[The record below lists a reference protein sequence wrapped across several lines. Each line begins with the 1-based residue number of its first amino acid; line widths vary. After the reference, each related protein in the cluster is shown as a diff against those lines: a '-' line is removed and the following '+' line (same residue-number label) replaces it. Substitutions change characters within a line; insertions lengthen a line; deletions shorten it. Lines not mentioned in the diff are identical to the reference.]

1 MQTLWGVL
9 TRAAGSQPDPKDGG
23 RIPWATAAIA
33 AKLGPAIQAVVSAS
47 SPFPPSLFPPLT
59 GNQAAAAPLPPQP
72 AVPAAP
78 GRSEPGALGGPQPG
92 SLEGIVKIA
101 DANGFSDVH
110 LGVGEEPRYRSRG
123 EMVRTGWPIT
133 DAATFSGWMR
143 EMLSPAQVDGFGRD
157 KEFDGSHA
165 FPFVRVRIN
174 LLDSLRG
181 PAMVLRLIPQQIA
194 TLEDL
199 QLPSVLQELA
209 SRPKGLVLITGPTG
223 SGKSTT
229 LAAMID
235 WINRNRSC
243 HILTIEDPVEF
254 VHQSRQSLIRHREV
268 GQHTRQ
274 FHNALRAA
282 LREDPDVILIGEIR
296 DGETLAT
303 AIEASQTGHLVFGT
317 LHTNSAVKTVERVLG
332 MVPPNEQESIRRA
345 VSESLLGV
353 VAQGLL
359 KTTDGKRAAFHDIL
373 INTDACKDYIQR
385 GELVEIEEIMARSS
399 FDGMQTANQA
409 LQTLVEQGRVAAEDA
424 IAQSLKPNEL
434 AQALRGK
441 T

>member
-1 MQTLWGVL
+1 MT
-9 TRAAGSQPDPKDGG
+9 S
-23 RIPWATAAIA
+23 
-33 AKLGPAIQAVVSAS
+33 S
-47 SPFPPSLFPPLT
+47 SPFPSSLFPPAVS
-59 GNQAAAAPLPPQP
+59 AAVVP
-72 AVPAAP
+72 AVA
-78 GRSEPGALGGPQPG
+78 GALGGTQPS
-92 SLEGIVKIA
+92 SLASIVQLA
-101 DANGFSDVH
+101 ERSGFSDVH
-110 LGVGEEPRYRSRG
+110 LGEGEEPRYRARG
-123 EMVRTGWPIT
+123 EMLRTGWPIS
-133 DAATFSGWMR
+133 DAATFHGWLR
-143 EMLSPAQVDGFGRD
+143 EMLSPAQIDAFQRD

-194 TLEDL
+194 TLEEL
-199 QLPSVLQELA
+199 NLPPVLKELA

-254 VHQSRQSLIRHREV
+254 VHESRQSLIRHREV

-332 MVPPNEQESIRRA
+332 MVPPREQESMRRA
-345 VSESLLGV
+345 VAESLLAV
-353 VAQGLL
+353 IAQGLL
-359 KTTDGKRAAFHDIL
+359 RTTDQQRAAFHDIL

-385 GELVEIEEIMARSS
+385 GELTEIEEIMARSG

-409 LQTLVEQGRVAAEDA
+409 LLELVESGRVHADDA
-424 IAQSLKPNEL
+424 LAQSLRPNEL
-434 AQALRGK
+434 VQALRGK
-441 T
+441 TT

>member
-1 MQTLWGVL
+1 MT
-9 TRAAGSQPDPKDGG
+9 S
-23 RIPWATAAIA
+23 
-33 AKLGPAIQAVVSAS
+33 S
-47 SPFPPSLFPPLT
+47 SPFPSSLFPP
-59 GNQAAAAPLPPQP
+59 AVPP
-72 AVPAAP
+72 AVAPAVA
-78 GRSEPGALGGPQPG
+78 GAGALGGTQPS
-92 SLEGIVKIA
+92 SLASIVQLA
-101 DANGFSDVH
+101 ERSGFSDVH
-110 LGVGEEPRYRSRG
+110 LGVGEEPRYRARG
-123 EMVRTGWPIT
+123 EMLRTGWPIS
-133 DAATFSGWMR
+133 DAATFHGWLR
-143 EMLSPAQVDGFGRD
+143 EMLSPAQIDAFQRD

-194 TLEDL
+194 TLEEL
-199 QLPSVLQELA
+199 NLPPVLKELA

-254 VHQSRQSLIRHREV
+254 VHESRQSLIRHREV

-332 MVPPNEQESIRRA
+332 MVPPREQESMRRA
-345 VSESLLGV
+345 VAESLLAV
-353 VAQGLL
+353 IAQGLL
-359 KTTDGKRAAFHDIL
+359 RTTDQQRAAFHDIL

-385 GELVEIEEIMARSS
+385 GELAEIEEIMARSG

-409 LQTLVEQGRVAAEDA
+409 LLRLVESGRVHADDA
-424 IAQSLKPNEL
+424 LAQSLRPNEL
-434 AQALRGK
+434 IQALRGK
-441 T
+441 TT

>member
-1 MQTLWGVL
+1 MT
-9 TRAAGSQPDPKDGG
+9 T
-23 RIPWATAAIA
+23 
-33 AKLGPAIQAVVSAS
+33 
-47 SPFPPSLFPPLT
+47 SPFPPSPFPPSPFPPAAPPT
-59 GNQAAAAPLPPQP
+59 APAAAPTGADPIRIDSHTLPPN
-72 AVPAAP
+72 
-78 GRSEPGALGGPQPG
+78 
-92 SLEGIVKIA
+92 LEGIVRIA
-101 DANGFSDVH
+101 NEKGYSDVH
-110 LGVGEEPRYRSRG
+110 LGVGEEPRYRARG
-123 EMVRTGWPIT
+123 DMARTGWPVT
-133 DAATFSGWMR
+133 DAATFNAWMR
-143 EMLSPAQVDGFGRD
+143 EMLSPAEIDAFQRD
-157 KEFDGSHA
+157 KEYDGSHA

-174 LLDSLRG
+174 LMDSLRG

-199 QLPSVLQELA
+199 NLPPVLKELCA
-209 SRPKGLVLITGPTG
+209 RPKGMILITGPTG

-229 LAAMID
+229 LAAMVD
-235 WINRNRSC
+235 WINRNMCR

-254 VHQSRQSLIRHREV
+254 VHESRQSLIRHREV
-268 GQHTRQ
+268 GHHTKL

-296 DGETLAT
+296 DQETLAT

-332 MVPPNEQESIRRA
+332 MYPPSEQESVRRA

-353 VAQGLL
+353 IAQGLL

-385 GELVEIEEIMARSS
+385 GELEEIEEIMQRSA

-409 LQTLVEQGRVAAEDA
+409 LQKLVEDNRVTAADA
-424 IAQSLKPNEL
+424 LAQSLKPNEL
-434 AQALRGK
+434 AQALRGR

>member
-1 MQTLWGVL
+1 M
-9 TRAAGSQPDPKDGG
+9 S
-23 RIPWATAAIA
+23 
-33 AKLGPAIQAVVSAS
+33 SS
-47 SPFPPSLFPPLT
+47 SPFPSSLFPPL
-59 GNQAAAAPLPPQP
+59 AATT
-72 AVPAAP
+72 PAAP
-78 GRSEPGALGGPQPG
+78 AAPPSPAPALDGPQPS
-92 SLEGIVKIA
+92 SLAGIVQIA
-101 DANGFSDVH
+101 DSNGFSDVH
-110 LGVGEEPRYRSRG
+110 LGVGEEPRYRARG
-123 EMVRTGWPIT
+123 EMLRTGWPIT
-133 DAATFSGWMR
+133 DPASFNGWLR
-143 EMLSPAQVDGFGRD
+143 EMLSPAQIDAFQRD

-194 TLEDL
+194 SLEQL
-199 QLPSVLQELA
+199 QLPPVLQELA

-254 VHQSRQSLIRHREV
+254 VHESRQSLIRHREV
-268 GQHTRQ
+268 GQHTRE
-274 FHNALRAA
+274 FHSALRAA

-296 DGETLAT
+296 DGETLTT

-353 VAQGLL
+353 IAQGLL

-385 GELVEIEEIMARSS
+385 GELGEIEEIMARSG

-409 LQTLVEQGRVAAEDA
+409 LLELVESGRVTAKDA
-424 IAQSLKPNEL
+424 LAQSLRPNEL
-434 AQALRGK
+434 SQALRGK
-441 T
+441 A

>member
-1 MQTLWGVL
+1 MT
-9 TRAAGSQPDPKDGG
+9 S
-23 RIPWATAAIA
+23 
-33 AKLGPAIQAVVSAS
+33 S
-47 SPFPPSLFPPLT
+47 SPFPSSLFPVP
-59 GNQAAAAPLPPQP
+59 AQP
-72 AVPAAP
+72 APAVAP
-78 GRSEPGALGGPQPG
+78 PAPTSGEGALHGEQPG
-92 SLEGIVKIA
+92 SLAGIVKIA
-101 DANGFSDVH
+101 DSNGFSDVH
-110 LGVGEEPRYRSRG
+110 LGVGEEPRYRARG
-123 EMVRTGWPIT
+123 EMVRSGWPIT
-133 DAATFSGWMR
+133 DTATFNSWLR
-143 EMLSPAQVDGFGRD
+143 ELLSPAQIDAFLRD

-174 LLDSLRG
+174 LFDSLRG
-181 PAMVLRLIPQQIA
+181 PAMVLRLIPQTIA
-194 TLEDL
+194 SLEDL
-199 QLPSVLQELA
+199 NLPPVLRELA
-209 SRPKGLVLITGPTG
+209 SKPKGLVLITGPTG

-254 VHQSRQSLIRHREV
+254 VHQSQRSLIRHREV
-268 GQHTRQ
+268 GQHTLQ

-332 MVPPNEQESIRRA
+332 MVRPSEQEAIRRA
-345 VSESLLGV
+345 VSECLLGV
-353 VAQGLL
+353 IAQGLL
-359 KTTDGKRAAFHDIL
+359 KTTDGKRVAFHDIL

-385 GELVEIEEIMARSS
+385 GELTEIEEIMARSS

-409 LQTLVEQGRVAAEDA
+409 LLNLVDA
-424 IAQSLKPNEL
+424 GQVSIDDALAQSLRANEL

-441 T
+441 A